1 MSQDR
6 PPSRNGQS
14 KIINMN
20 HVLMHS
26 QMQYSNNNNNN
37 NNNNVVIN
45 KNGFIAMEAA
55 AANNPHIVLNKTSMP
70 SIATSPA
77 TTQINAT
84 SMNNY
89 ISEEMCNY
97 N

>member
-26 QMQYSNNNNNN
+26 PSSQMQYSSSNNNNNN
-37 NNNNVVIN
+37 NNNLVIN

-70 SIATSPA
+70 SI
-77 TTQINAT
+77 TTPSTT
-84 SMNNY
+84 SMNY
-89 ISEEMCNY
+89 ISEEITFMQLQ
-97 N
+97 